1 MLWRITSMKQVW
13 WRIQMTVS
21 VVAVQSVRQPQKF
34 IPSPHPRLSFSQ
46 HFPKNTPQWRRLS
59 TPLSPRKKSP
69 ALTET
74 ARQWTRWEFRS
85 EWCHFCSGCMII
97 TSVSSSNGYF
107 APAHQ
112 CYQPLPV
119 AKSLHLVLTP
129 ALHWILKHRFYFW
142 TWPWPD
148 YWASSSFL
156 LTWWPLR
163 FVSLRFRAR
172 QIWARGRG
180 TARHLICSDFGG
192 GPGLRRFYIA
202 FGTCA
207 LLSHVDERG
216 CTCSWIFFSAGY
228 SQRCALIW
236 IRLYAFFFWR
246 IACDWFAYAFKHAC
260 WIFCRGY

>member
-13 WRIQMTVS
+13 RIQMTVC

-34 IPSPHPRLSFSQ
+34 KPSPHPRLSFSQ

-119 AKSLHLVLTP
+119 AKSLHLILTP
-129 ALHWILKHRFYFW
+129 ALHWILKDRCYFW
-142 TWPWPD
+142 TWRWPD
-148 YWASSSFL
+148 NWTSSSFL
-156 LTWWPLR
+156 LTWWPFR
-163 FVSLRFRAR
+163 FDSLRFRAR

-180 TARHLICSDFGG
+180 TARHLICCDFRRC
-192 GPGLRRFYIA
+192 PWIASILHRFWHLRSLVSCGLAELYLF
-202 FGTCA
+202 
-207 LLSHVDERG
+207 LDL
-216 CTCSWIFFSAGY
+216 FSAGS

-260 WIFCRGY
+260 WFFCRGY